1 MRQRLV
7 RIFRLS
13 GLAAAAFWLAV
24 CLPLAHAQAE
34 RQVLSQTPEPRFGEA
49 PAGDATLLQ
58 AASEDNLLAAVQAE
72 LATADAEFSNIR
84 KALDVL
90 GPLPDHPDLF
100 IPFTLD
106 EPAPQDLAQLYAVAP
121 KFDRSSSLFHRA
133 EFGSFASQQAAE
145 DRWRALIE
153 TSRLVGLAPAYAD
166 VGGEIRLTVG
176 PLSSAGEVEA
186 LCVELAALTGLCR
199 GIAPVRAW

>member
-1 MRQRLV
+1 MEV
-7 RIFRLS
+7 RS
-13 GLAAAAFWLAV
+13 PNA
-24 CLPLAHAQAE
+24 
-34 RQVLSQTPEPRFGEA
+34 
-49 PAGDATLLQ
+49 
-58 AASEDNLLAAVQAE
+58 
-72 LATADAEFSNIR
+72 
-84 KALDVL
+84 
-90 GPLPDHPDLF
+90 
-100 IPFTLD
+100 
-106 EPAPQDLAQLYAVAP
+106 PAPQDLAQLYAVAP
-121 KFDRSSSLFHRA
+121 KFDRSASLFHRA

-153 TSRLVGLAPAYAD
+153 TSRLAGLAPAYAD